1 MGVSKNVIFD
11 FCVSKTL
18 PVEGK
23 KRVNVVWLKRD
34 LRTTDHQPLQMA
46 ESDELP
52 YLVIFLFEPGL

>member
-23 KRVNVVWLKRD
+23 NRVNVVWLKRD
-34 LRTTDHQPLQMA
+34 LRTTDQLPLQMA

-52 YLVIFLFEPGL
+52 YLVIFLFEPG